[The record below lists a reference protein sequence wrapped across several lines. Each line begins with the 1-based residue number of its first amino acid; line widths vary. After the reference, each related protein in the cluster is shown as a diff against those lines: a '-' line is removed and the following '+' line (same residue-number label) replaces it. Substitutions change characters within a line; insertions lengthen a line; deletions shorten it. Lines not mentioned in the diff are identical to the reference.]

1 MILDYKPDPDFAR
14 SRRALTR
21 AGELDRVSLLEL
33 FADPEVIAEVMGV
46 TYAPPADAIEQA
58 RWTRIEVQFWY
69 ELGYDAF
76 LINPAPTLPPILQLK
91 RIAAEDTAALT
102 GAPREWHRADEGLIR
117 SWDDFE
123 EYPWP
128 RSEDADYSQLELA
141 AQIMPDGMKIL
152 PTAGGILEPVMWLMG
167 YAPFALALYDTPNL
181 IVAMIE
187 KLTEIAMPVAET
199 LLDMDCVGGL
209 FIGDDMGFRTAT
221 MIAPDDLRKYFFPY
235 HKRIAQLAHEHGKV
249 YVLHACGN
257 LEAVLDDLI
266 DDVGI
271 DAKHSFEDAI
281 MPVTEFKA
289 RYGRRVGVVGG
300 LDIGFLSRA
309 SEDEVR
315 ARVRHTLESCM
326 PGGGYLLG
334 TGNSV
339 ANYIPVRNF
348 LAMVDE
354 GHRWRPA

>member
-1 MILDYKPDPDFAR
+1 
-14 SRRALTR
+14 
-21 AGELDRVSLLEL
+21 
-33 FADPEVIAEVMGV
+33 
-46 TYAPPADAIEQA
+46 
-58 RWTRIEVQFWY
+58 
-69 ELGYDAF
+69 
-76 LINPAPTLPPILQLK
+76 
-91 RIAAEDTAALT
+91 
-102 GAPREWHRADEGLIR
+102 
-117 SWDDFE
+117 
-123 EYPWP
+123 
-128 RSEDADYSQLELA
+128 
-141 AQIMPDGMKIL
+141 
-152 PTAGGILEPVMWLMG
+152 
-167 YAPFALALYDTPNL
+167 
-181 IVAMIE
+181 
-187 KLTEIAMPVAET
+187 
-199 LLDMDCVGGL
+199 
-209 FIGDDMGFRTAT
+209 T

-309 SEDEVR
+309 SEGEVR

-339 ANYIPVRNF
+339 ANYIP
-348 LAMVDE
+348 
-354 GHRWRPA
+354 